1 MLSDKPGIRSA
12 TMLVLAV
19 RAHKVPELA
28 SLMVLVFSVSGLR
41 NRLPIAR
48 AVKLHN
54 MMFKSWQKL
63 TARRSKC
70 KLLLVIDLALPAGL
84 RLFFRPERI
93 GGAALAVIRKW
104 IFAVAGVL
112 WIAVAPT
119 TAPAQGHPELEAN
132 ARAALSSLEAHHPL
146 AVLLAKRAVAILV
159 FPEVTKAGF
168 LIGGEYGNGVMFRGG
183 RFAGHYNTAGV
194 TYGLQARAQTFGY
207 ALLFMNERTL
217 EALNAAS
224 GLQVGVG
231 PSIVVL
237 DQGKAKS
244 LSSET
249 LTSDA
254 YAFVFGQ
261 QGLMA
266 GVGLEG
272 TKITKL
278 NH

>member
-1 MLSDKPGIRSA
+1 MQAISCHEFGAAS
-12 TMLVLAV
+12 
-19 RAHKVPELA
+19 ELA
-28 SLMVLVFSVSGLR
+28 NGLPAR
-41 NRLPIAR
+41 TLGR
-48 AVKLHN
+48 AVL
-54 MMFKSWQKL
+54 SI
-63 TARRSKC
+63 
-70 KLLLVIDLALPAGL
+70 V
-84 RLFFRPERI
+84 
-93 GGAALAVIRKW
+93 RKW
-104 IFAVAGVL
+104 IVAFAGVL

-119 TAPAQGHPELEAN
+119 PAAAQGHPELEAN
-132 ARAALSSLEAHHPL
+132 ARAALSSLEARHPM
-146 AVLLAKRAVAILV
+146 AAFLAKRAVAILV

-194 TYGLQARAQTFGY
+194 SYGLQAGAQTFGY
-207 ALLFMNERTL
+207 VMFFMNERAL

-231 PSIVVL
+231 PSVVVL
-237 DQGKAKS
+237 DQGKAQS
-244 LSSET
+244 LTSET

-272 TKITKL
+272 TKITRLKQ
-278 NH
+278 